1 MTEVIRENENRG
13 SLPRCMILNASNEF
27 LCVRDWFK
35 SLRLVTETYIPQH
48 IADDLSLSAYF
59 KNLKRE
65 LKMEV
70 LAWYDDVDV
79 KSEKES
85 FRLPAVMRLRYLV
98 KTNKDKMDGRLN
110 APSLRNVLVR
120 DKFKCQY
127 CGKGVSL
134 RNATRDHVHPLS
146 KGGPNTLDNI
156 VAACKSCNGLK
167 DNMSLRAFEDKYSM
181 KLANHPRKLTEEEK
195 LQAALKGFKSRER
208 RVWLKCLD
216 ENGIELW

>member
-1 MTEVIRENENRG
+1 MTEVIRENESKA

-27 LCVRDWFK
+27 LCVRDWFRA
-35 SLRLVTETYIPQH
+35 LRLVTETYIPEDVAKDPTLPKH
-48 IADDLSLSAYF
+48 IKDC
-59 KNLKRE
+59 RRQ
-65 LKMEV
+65 LKMDV
-70 LAWYDDVDV
+70 LAWYDDVGV
-79 KSEKES
+79 KSERENY
-85 FRLPAVMRLRYLV
+85 RLPAVMRLRYWV

-127 CGKGVSL
+127 CGKGISL

-156 VAACKSCNGLK
+156 VASCKACNGMK
-167 DNMSLRAFEDKYSM
+167 DNMSLRAFEEKYGM
-181 KLANHPRKLTEEEK
+181 KLANHPRMLTEEEK